1 VSSQQISLDENDLR
15 AILDGMVDGVITIN
29 DKGTILSFNKTAEA
43 MFGYENKEAVGK
55 NVSMLM
61 PGPDSERHDSYL
73 NRYTEYGDPHIIGI
87 GRNVTALRRNGEQFP
102 MRLSVI
108 EYPAKIEGERWFIG
122 SCLDITLQ
130 KQQEDQLRQSMKMEA
145 LGKLTGGI
153 SHDYN
158 NMLGIVLGYAGLLIK
173 RFSDN
178 PKVVEYAKEI
188 KHAGERGKD
197 LTQRLLTFARVQP
210 MAEERT
216 DVNQVLN
223 DGSKML
229 EKMLT
234 VQIKLTLRLA
244 EDLWPVFIDKG
255 CLEDAVLNMSINAM
269 HAMPDGGELELA
281 TSNVEIST
289 LDSQLLNINKGD
301 YVRLSITDTGSGMT
315 EEVKQQV
322 FEPFF
327 TTKEDK
333 GTGLGLCQVY
343 GFVSNAGGTIRVYS
357 ELGQGSCFSVY
368 LPRHIEKGEAV
379 ESSVEQEAEFKQRSI
394 TSGHILVVDD
404 EESLL
409 EINDEIL
416 SSEGYTVIRAR
427 SGEEALEVLAKESV
441 DLVLSDVVMPNMDG
455 FELADKIHNKYP
467 NIKIQL
473 CSGFPERYGKSIT
486 DKKLYQDILQK
497 PFTSSQLL
505 QRVDKLLK
513 E

>member
-1 VSSQQISLDENDLR
+1 MCPSRISLDEDDLR

-29 DKGTILSFNKTAEA
+29 DKGKILSFNKTAEA
-43 MFGYENKEAVGK
+43 MFGYSNAEAVGK

-61 PGPDSERHDSYL
+61 PDPDSKNHDSYL
-73 NRYTEYGDPHIIGI
+73 NRYTEHGDPHIIGI
-87 GRNVTALRRNGEQFP
+87 GRNVTALRKNGELFP

-173 RFSDN
+173 RFSDE
-178 PKVVEYAKEI
+178 PVVLEYAKEI
-188 KHAGERGKD
+188 KRAGERGKD
-197 LTQRLLTFARVQP
+197 LTKRLLTFARAQP
-210 MAEERT
+210 MSEEST
-216 DVNQVLN
+216 DVNQVLH

-234 VQIKLTLRLA
+234 VQIKLKLRLA

-255 CLEDAVLNMSINAM
+255 CLEDAVLNISINAM
-269 HAMPDGGELELA
+269 HAMPDGGELELS
-281 TSNVEIST
+281 TSNVEMGTI
-289 LDSQLLNINKGD
+289 DSQLLHINKGD
-301 YVRLSITDTGSGMT
+301 YVRLSITDTGCGMT
-315 EEVKQQV
+315 EEVKQQI

-343 GFVSNAGGTIRVYS
+343 GFVNNAGGTIRVYS
-357 ELGQGSCFSVY
+357 EKGHGSCFSLY
-368 LPRHIEKGEAV
+368 LPRHIPKADVV
-379 ESSVEQEAEFKQRSI
+379 ESRAEQAEDQQRTI
-394 TSGHILVVDD
+394 TTGNILIVDD

-409 EINDEIL
+409 DINDEIL
-416 SSEGYTVIRAR
+416 SSEGYRVIRAQNA
-427 SGEEALEVLAKESV
+427 EQALEVLEKEPV
-441 DLVLSDVVMPNMDG
+441 DLVLSDVVMPGKSG
-455 FELADKIHNKYP
+455 FELADEISNKYP

-486 DKKLYQDILQK
+486 NKELYKHILQK
-497 PFTSSQLL
+497 PFTSGQLL